1 MKRFNLFF
9 LPFVTILLLT
19 VMSGSFE
26 VGQGTFYKVVDAKD
40 AMITYREKQVKR
52 SRQDHLPITESC
64 ISKKSEP

>member
-9 LPFVTILLLT
+9 LPFVTILLLV

-26 VGQGTFYKVVDAKD
+26 IGQGSIYKGVDAKD

-52 SRQDHLPITESC
+52 SMQDHLPITESC
-64 ISKKSEP
+64 ISKKSKP